1 MESLKIEKMDVK
13 KYSDDS
19 VDLTSQSRS
28 IINDSKLNGISRN
41 TTKSFHFMNLAS
53 FSDLDEFDND
63 VDDFQANL
71 PSSNTVKRSTIYF
84 TSQIKPIREFR
95 NETFYGEKFEKIS
108 YIKQPLNTESSKLNC
123 SNCFLSLVYIS
134 SK

>member
-1 MESLKIEKMDVK
+1 MESLKIEKMDLK

-53 FSDLDEFDND
+53 FSDLDELDND
-63 VDDFQANL
+63 IDDFQANL
-71 PSSNTVKRSTIYF
+71 PSSNPVKRSTIYF

-95 NETFYGEKFEKIS
+95 NEAFYGQKFDKIS
-108 YIKQPLNTESSKLNC
+108 FIKQPLAIDYFKLNC
-123 SNCFLSLVYIS
+123 NNCLLTLVYLTT
-134 SK
+134 K